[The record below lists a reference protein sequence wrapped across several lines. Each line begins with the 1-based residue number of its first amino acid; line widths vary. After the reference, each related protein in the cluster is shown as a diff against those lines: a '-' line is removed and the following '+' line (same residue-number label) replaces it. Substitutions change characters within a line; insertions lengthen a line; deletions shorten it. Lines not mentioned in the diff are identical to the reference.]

1 MIISAKFP
9 GLFWWDLEFQLLGG
23 ASKRQG
29 ELWGREGWGGG
40 GGEGGQGAG
49 KKSRCVFPRG
59 NLNLRGT

>member
-29 ELWGREGWGGG
+29 KLWGREGWGGG
-40 GGEGGQGAG
+40 GGGRGL
-49 KKSRCVFPRG
+49 KKNQDVFSLG
-59 NLNLRGT
+59 ET